1 MACACKNNSVTTTQT
16 ILPPSPITVNNN
28 CEYTL
33 QFLQGLLT
41 NIDSAIRSGVLLP
54 DDFNILQ
61 IYRGQVLSGIN
72 LNNYCY
78 VNYNNVNTL
87 VNNVISKY

>member
-1 MACACKNNSVTTTQT
+1 MACACNKTVETSSSNIQSIPTPNNN
-16 ILPPSPITVNNN
+16 IN

-33 QFLQGLLT
+33 QFLQVLLL
-41 NIDSAIRSGVLLP
+41 NIENFIRSGVLLP
-54 DDFNILQ
+54 EDFNILQ

-78 VNYNNVNTL
+78 TNYNNVTTL

>member
-1 MACACKNNSVTTTQT
+1 MACACKNNNNVQSVQIPT
-16 ILPPSPITVNNN
+16 PINNINNN

-33 QFLQGLLT
+33 QYLQVLLS
-41 NIDSAIRSGVLLP
+41 NIENFIKSGVLLP
-54 DDFNILQ
+54 EDFNILQ

-78 VNYNNVNTL
+78 TNYNNVTIL

>member
-1 MACACKNNSVTTTQT
+1 MACACKNNSVIT
-16 ILPPSPITVNNN
+16 PPVPVNYINNNLN

-33 QFLQGLLT
+33 QFLQGLLL
-41 NIDSAIRSGVLLP
+41 NIENFIRSGILLP

-78 VNYNNVNTL
+78 TNYNNVNTL

>member
-1 MACACKNNSVTTTQT
+1 MACACKNNSVIT
-16 ILPPSPITVNNN
+16 PPVPINYINNNTN

-33 QFLQGLLT
+33 QFLQSLLL
-41 NIDSAIRSGVLLP
+41 NIENFIRSGILLP

-78 VNYNNVNTL
+78 TNYNNVNTL